1 MVDCTSMLKL
11 RNLDIDYHLR
21 PFWNPNWGQPK
32 WYIIPKQEEE
42 EENEQKSKEE
52 NDSLKRG

>member
-1 MVDCTSMLKL
+1 MLKL

-42 EENEQKSKEE
+42 EEENEQKSKEE